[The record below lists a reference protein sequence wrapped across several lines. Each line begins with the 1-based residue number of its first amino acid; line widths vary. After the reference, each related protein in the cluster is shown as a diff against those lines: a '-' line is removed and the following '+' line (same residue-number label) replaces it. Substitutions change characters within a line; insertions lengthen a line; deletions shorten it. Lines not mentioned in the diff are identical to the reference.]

1 MDILTLLIQLV
12 SGAIGGNAAGSLK
25 PNISLGTLGNTLAGL
40 IGGGIGGQ
48 ILQAALNLPSVAG
61 GGALDPMALLTQ
73 IVSGGA
79 SGGVALA
86 LVSLLRGLTAK

>member
-1 MDILTLLIQLV
+1 MDILTLLIQLI
-12 SGAIGGNAAGSLK
+12 SGAIGGNVAGSLQK
-25 PNISLGTLGNTLAGL
+25 NISLGTLGNTLAGL

-48 ILQAALNLPSVAG
+48 ILQSALNLPSVVG
-61 GGALDPMALLTQ
+61 ETALDPMALLTQ
-73 IVSGGA
+73 IASGGV